1 MENETLFNEEA
12 EPPGP
17 VTGLV
22 KVVHEAADFFSLI
35 PEARQPY
42 PA

>member
-17 VTGLV
+17 ATGLV
-22 KVVHEAADFFSLI
+22 KVQNEVIDFFSI
-35 PEARQPY
+35 DTKTNQPY
-42 PA
+42 SG